1 MPMSVQEQQQ
11 IQMMIDAASKEE
23 RREMCENAEATLSQ
37 INMIMGQKVLSK
49 EESKAT
55 DVAIEILMRVEAT
68 EKGKGWWFRAKRR
81 VQLTQ
86 MYLGS

>member
-1 MPMSVQEQQQ
+1 MPMSGNEQQQ
-11 IQMMIDAASKEE
+11 IQMMIDVASSEE
-23 RREMCENAEATLSQ
+23 RREMCANAEATLSQ
-37 INMIMGQKVLSK
+37 VNMIMGQKILSK
-49 EESKAT
+49 EESKAA